1 MLFSWLGLLSWLER
15 AMGVW
20 GRFWRM
26 ECSWAVSVGTATVQ
40 RGSEAAHT
48 AFNRLISRSQQGG
61 TRARV
66 QWQLAVVL
74 VGPNGTDARR
84 AHSVETASPERATH
98 VALCLDDQVFRLLEC
113 LANQGFG
120 TRRPQRDRCSPCGG
134 RERPSSL
141 WCALKGACC
150 CSQGAC
156 CWMGSH
162 VRFV

>member
-1 MLFSWLGLLSWLER
+1 ME
-15 AMGVW
+15 
-20 GRFWRM
+20 GRCTAPPPR
-26 ECSWAVSVGTATVQ
+26 SKDSHASVCLVD
-40 RGSEAAHT
+40 
-48 AFNRLISRSQQGG
+48 QGF
-61 TRARV
+61 
-66 QWQLAVVL
+66 VVL

-84 AHSVETASPERATH
+84 EHSVETASPERATH

>member
-1 MLFSWLGLLSWLER
+1 
-15 AMGVW
+15 MGAKRRRHASSLAVE
-20 GRFWRM
+20 GSPPGEARSSSRCQPYAFHRYR
-26 ECSWAVSVGTATVQ
+26 SVQRPFPLRSALAVSPL
-40 RGSEAAHT
+40 RHT
-48 AFNRLISRSQQGG
+48 PLRTLACQQGG
-61 TRARV
+61 SAREGGG
-66 QWQLAVVL
+66 WR
-74 VGPNGTDARR
+74 GDAQP
-84 AHSVETASPERATH
+84 HPQEVKTVT
-98 VALCLDDQVFRLLEC
+98 RLLEC